1 MAKSY
6 SELRKLIDE
15 DYKNALMRPLLKGQS
30 KSSLWRGIVNKY
42 RTLHHPELSEK
53 QFLSVI
59 ARCKKQRDDKESI
72 CPFPKL
78 KKKRITFL
86 NTIKALP
93 DIFTDTILQEQIRN
107 FDLNPDSY

>member
-30 KSSLWRGIVNKY
+30 KSILWRGIVNKY

-53 QFLSVI
+53 QFLSII
-59 ARCKKQRDDKESI
+59 ARCKKQHGNKESTHPI
-72 CPFPKL
+72 QKS

-93 DIFTDTILQEQIRN
+93 DIFTDTLLQEQIRN